1 MTRFTDA
8 VDTVQDA
15 ANAIGEFASDLFETV
30 GKAVEDATSFAHNA
44 PALGG
49 ALAWLGGVVAHTLDI
64 VGASIKGLLGLFGGV
79 LGGIIR
85 MLGGVVSLNG
95 RYVRAGLT
103 DIGSSFAGGII
114 VVIGKVASLVQ
125 SIILVE
131 ARERKLTPQ
140 EVRLLRKVFRN
151 SIAYYNVRL
160 VEGRAGLFGLN
171 PRPFALGNTIYLKDR
186 SVSREPDLLVHE
198 CTHIWQYQKIG
209 ARYTSD
215 ALGAQFLIE
224 DAYNW
229 EKEVGRGKDLWAR
242 FNPEAQASFLQDA
255 YVWGEIIKDGTVV
268 ARGGGVFYDAD
279 GESTVGRLIVRAVDH
294 TARADTALAVVRR
307 RASSRLSGALGP
319 RQLPML
325 LRKEE

>member
-1 MTRFTDA
+1 M
-8 VDTVQDA
+8 
-15 ANAIGEFASDLFETV
+15 
-30 GKAVEDATSFAHNA
+30 
-44 PALGG
+44 
-49 ALAWLGGVVAHTLDI
+49 
-64 VGASIKGLLGLFGGV
+64 
-79 LGGIIR
+79 
-85 MLGGVVSLNG
+85 
-95 RYVRAGLT
+95 
-103 DIGSSFAGGII
+103 
-114 VVIGKVASLVQ
+114 VQ

-131 ARERKLTPQ
+131 ARERRLTAQ
-140 EVRLLRKVFRN
+140 EIRLLRRIFRD

-171 PRPFALGNTIYLKDR
+171 SRPFALGNTIYLKDR

-215 ALGAQFLIE
+215 ALGAQFLVE

-255 YVWGEIIKDGTVV
+255 YVWGEIIKDGLVV

-294 TARADTALAVVRR
+294 TARADTAMALVRR
-307 RASSRLSGALGP
+307 HASSRLSGALGP

-325 LRKEE
+325 LKRPE